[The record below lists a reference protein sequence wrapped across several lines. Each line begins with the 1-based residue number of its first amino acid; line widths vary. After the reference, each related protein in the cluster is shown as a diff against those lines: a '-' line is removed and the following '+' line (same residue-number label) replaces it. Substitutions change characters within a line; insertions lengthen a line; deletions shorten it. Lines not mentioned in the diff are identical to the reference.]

1 MKGFVSFII
10 AVIVLAGFGSAFWW
24 LADGSTPEE
33 QLEYLKVTFSESVEG
48 SAASNT
54 AESAS
59 RLGKVLKDNFDEAQ
73 QVYEHGAEAKYE

>member
-1 MKGFVSFII
+1 MKGLLYFILTLVVI
-10 AVIVLAGFGSAFWW
+10 AGIISGIWW
-24 LADGSTPEE
+24 LIDGSTPQE
-33 QLEYLKVTFSESVEG
+33 QLEYLKVTFNETVEG

-59 RLGKVLKDNFDEAQ
+59 KLGRVLKDNFEDAQ

>member
-1 MKGFVSFII
+1 MKGLLYFVITL
-10 AVIVLAGFGSAFWW
+10 AVIAGIISAFWW
-24 LADGSTPEE
+24 LIDGSTPQE
-33 QLEYLKVTFSESVEG
+33 QLDYLKVTFSEAVDD

-59 RLGKVLKDNFDEAQ
+59 KLGRVLKDNFEDAQ

>member
-1 MKGFVSFII
+1 MKGLLYFILTLVVIAGIVS
-10 AVIVLAGFGSAFWW
+10 GFWW
-24 LADGSTPEE
+24 LIDGSTPQE
-33 QLEYLKVTFSESVEG
+33 QLEYLRVTFSETVEG

-59 RLGKVLKDNFDEAQ
+59 KLGRVLKDNFEDAQ

>member
-1 MKGFVSFII
+1 MKGLLYFII
-10 AVIVLAGFGSAFWW
+10 TLVVIAGIGSAFWW
-24 LADGSTPEE
+24 LIDGSTPQE
-33 QLEYLKVTFSESVEG
+33 QLEYLKVTFSEAVDG

-59 RLGKVLKDNFDEAQ
+59 KLGRVLKDNFEDAQ

>member
-1 MKGFVSFII
+1 MKGLLYFILTLVVI
-10 AVIVLAGFGSAFWW
+10 AGIISGFWW
-24 LADGSTPEE
+24 LIDGSTLQE
-33 QLEYLKVTFSESVEG
+33 QLEYLKVTFSETVEG

-59 RLGKVLKDNFDEAQ
+59 KLGRVLKDNFEDAQ